1 MNDPGECYISVDVET
16 AGPVPSLYSMLSI
29 GACLVDDPE
38 CGFYVEIV
46 PEHQAVSPGALD
58 VTGLTMEKLTATG
71 AAPAAAMERFAAWI
85 EQVTPAGQIPI
96 FVGFNAPFDWMFVAD
111 YFHRHLGRNPFGH
124 VALDTKAYF
133 MGKFGTSFA
142 ASSMSKLSPRY
153 LAGVPLTHNALADAR
168 DQAVL
173 FRAIV
178 ADDSTDHDK

>member
-1 MNDPGECYISVDVET
+1 MVGECYISVDVET

-58 VTGLTMEKLTATG
+58 VTGLTMEELTATG
-71 AAPAAAMERFAAWI
+71 ATPAAAMERFAAWI
-85 EQVTPAGQIPI
+85 EQVTPAGQTPI

-111 YFHRHLGRNPFGH
+111 YFHRHLGHNPFGH

-133 MGKFGTSFA
+133 MGKFGTAFA
-142 ASSMSKLSPRY
+142 DSSMSRLSPRY
-153 LAGVPLTHNALADAR
+153 LAGKPLSHNALSDAE
-168 DQAVL
+168 DQAAL

-178 ADDSTDHDK
+178 ADDASTHDQ